1 MIMKLKFLTAFTL
14 AFAALAG
21 CSDNALSP
29 GEGRIAVRM
38 TDAPFPLD
46 EVESI
51 SMFVVR
57 VEAKAQSTTEED
69 ADVDVEDGDASNDG
83 WIVLATPNEAF
94 DLMDLRSG
102 VTVFLGD
109 EDVPVGAYHSI
120 RLILDTDKS
129 SVTLKNGMV
138 LTGTS
143 SPSIMFPSAG
153 KSGIKV
159 LFNTPID
166 VLDGQTV
173 DVLLDFDAEQSFVLR
188 GNTILQN
195 GLLFKPVIKATVAD
209 E

>member
-1 MIMKLKFLTAFTL
+1 MKLKILSVFTL
-14 AFAALAG
+14 ALAALVS

-29 GEGRIAVRM
+29 GEGRISVRM
-38 TDAPFPLD
+38 TDAPFPFD

-57 VEAKAQSTTEED
+57 VEAKVQTTTDED

-83 WIVLATPNEAF
+83 WIVLATPNAAF
-94 DLMDLRSG
+94 DLMDLRNG

-109 EDVPVGAYHSI
+109 EDVPVGAYHSV

-138 LTGTS
+138 LNGTS
-143 SPSIMFPSAG
+143 NPSIMFPSAG
-153 KSGIKV
+153 RSGIKV

-166 VLDGQTV
+166 VQDGETV
-173 DVLLDFDAEQSFVLR
+173 DVLLDFDASESFVLR

>member
-1 MIMKLKFLTAFTL
+1 MHFRTFFSLTL
-14 AFAALAG
+14 ALAALVS

-29 GEGRIAVRM
+29 GEGRIAIRM
-38 TDAPFPLD
+38 TDAPFPFD

-51 SMFVVR
+51 SMFIVR
-57 VEAKAQSTTEED
+57 VEARAQSTTDED
-69 ADVDVEDGDASNDG
+69 ADEDVDDGDASDRG
-83 WIVLATPNEAF
+83 WIVLATPNDHF
-94 DLMDLRSG
+94 DLMDLRNG

-138 LTGTS
+138 LTGAS
-143 SPSIMFPSAG
+143 DPSIKFPSAG

-159 LFNTPID
+159 LFNNAID
-166 VLDGQTV
+166 VLDGETI

-195 GLLFKPVIKATVAD
+195 GLLFKPVIKATVTD